1 METLM
6 AEDTALLQGKVAK
19 ILTEREV
26 VINIG
31 STQGVKKGMRFAI
44 LAPTPEEILD
54 PETDEVLDVV
64 DRTKVLVQATEV
76 RDKITI
82 CSTYRTIN
90 IPGGAFSAGSIALG
104 LFDPPRK
111 VFETLRIEDS
121 SLPAPLSPDESY
133 VKIGDRVKQVEE
145 PSNA

>member
-1 METLM
+1 M
-6 AEDTALLQGKVAK
+6 ANDTSLLQGKVAK

-31 STQGVKKGMRFAI
+31 SVQGVKKGMRFAI

-54 PETDEVLDVV
+54 PETGEVLDVV

-76 RDKITI
+76 REKITI
-82 CSTYRTIN
+82 CSTYRTTKIS
-90 IPGGAFSAGSIALG
+90 GGALSTTYAFSR
-104 LFDPPRK
+104 LFDPPQEIP
-111 VFETLRIEDS
+111 ETLRIEDS
-121 SLPAPLSPDESY
+121 SLPAPLSPEESY

-145 PSNA
+145 PSHT

>member
-1 METLM
+1 M

-31 STQGVKKGMRFAI
+31 RMQGVKKGMRFAI
-44 LAPTPEEILD
+44 LSPTPEEISD
-54 PETDEVLDVV
+54 PETGEVLDIV

-76 RDKITI
+76 REKVTI
-82 CSTYRTIN
+82 CSTYRTIK
-90 IPGGAFSAGSIALG
+90 ISGGAFSTAHYFNR
-104 LFDPPRK
+104 LFDPPQE
-111 VFETLRIEDS
+111 VPETLRFEDS
-121 SLPAPLSPDESY
+121 SLPAPLPPEESY

-145 PSNA
+145 PSRT

>member
-6 AEDTALLQGKVAK
+6 AEDTALLQWKVAK

-111 VFETLRIEDS
+111 VFEILR
-121 SLPAPLSPDESY
+121 
-133 VKIGDRVKQVEE
+133 
-145 PSNA
+145 

>member
-1 METLM
+1 M

-31 STQGVKKGMRFAI
+31 SAQGVKKGMRFAI

-76 RDKITI
+76 RERITI
-82 CSTYRTIN
+82 CSTFRTTKIS
-90 IPGGAFSAGSIALG
+90 GGAFSMSYAIDR
-104 LFDPPRK
+104 LFDPPR
-111 VFETLRIEDS
+111 VVPETLRIEDS

-133 VKIGDRVKQVEE
+133 VKIGDRVKQVKD